1 MMWDDG
7 DDLVAGPPG
16 DAAADAAATAARD
29 EVTQLV
35 AGLDDGRKE
44 ALKSLLARSANGT
57 APDSLGHDV
66 RSILSASLSHS
77 TDSFAGGAGHLHVLI
92 DDPAHAFDPSTLQY
106 LREAMLSDGGGGGGG
121 LEPMSISGKSDRS
134 DAVRWLRLLCAARC
148 SVPLLTLFSLSLS
161 LSLLLLLS
169 LLL

>member
-16 DAAADAAATAARD
+16 DAAAAADAATAARD

-77 TDSFAGGAGHLHVLI
+77 TDSFAAGGGAGHLHVLI

-121 LEPMSISGKSDRS
+121 GGLEPMSISGKSDRS
-134 DAVRWLRLLCAARC
+134 DAVRWRRLLPAARC

-161 LSLLLLLS
+161 LLLLL
-169 LLL
+169 